1 MARKDRN
8 NGVIIDRDAFDDPPQ
23 GPVGIHRGNR
33 SLGVRMAPVLISIVV
48 AALAG
53 LLVWGVFSGQI
64 AHVGSLFGA
73 GSSGSTTV
81 ASGTASTSTASTS
94 ASASSS
100 SSSSAQESST
110 TAQPS
115 ESSTSATATQSVDK
129 STAVRVVNATGI
141 SGYAGTKAGV
151 LQQAGYTS
159 VTAANPSGSTLP
171 DQTVVWYQD
180 EADEATAKDV
190 ASSLGISEVLQQ
202 SGLSA
207 PIVVVLLD

>member
-115 ESSTSATATQSVDK
+115 QSSTSATATQSVDK

>member
-1 MARKDRN
+1 
-8 NGVIIDRDAFDDPPQ
+8 
-23 GPVGIHRGNR
+23 
-33 SLGVRMAPVLISIVV
+33 MAPVLISIVV

>member
-141 SGYAGTKAGV
+141 SGYAGTEAGV

-190 ASSLGISEVLQQ
+190 ASSLGISEVLKQ

>member
-115 ESSTSATATQSVDK
+115 ESSTSATA
-129 STAVRVVNATGI
+129 
-141 SGYAGTKAGV
+141 
-151 LQQAGYTS
+151 
-159 VTAANPSGSTLP
+159 
-171 DQTVVWYQD
+171 
-180 EADEATAKDV
+180 
-190 ASSLGISEVLQQ
+190 
-202 SGLSA
+202 
-207 PIVVVLLD
+207 